1 LFLAGFGS
9 RKASSAQTSE
19 DRSSGTAFPLSVTLN
34 KSAQKAGAIATA
46 PLAHVLRTRQIQAY
60 GTVLSL
66 QGLANLGKS
75 YAQAGAKVENAKTR
89 RHVSQVEYARQKAL
103 YAHNQS
109 SSLKDLQLAESRK
122 NRDQV
127 DLSTARTE
135 RRVLTATALQQ
146 WGKVIAGWVFSTA
159 PTYSK
164 LIDQEHLLIQV
175 TLPAAETMPRMITIQ
190 AVGRSRWKADFVSP
204 APRTDPQIQG
214 LSYFYTISTPTREL
228 RAGMNVAAF
237 LPVGSRIGGFV
248 VPGSAV
254 VWQNGQPLVFVQT
267 GREHFTA
274 RTVATNLPISG
285 GYLVTKGFSP
295 DERLVVAG
303 AQTLLSE
310 ALLSRTAGGGG
321 GDDD

>member
-1 LFLAGFGS
+1 M
-9 RKASSAQTSE
+9 
-19 DRSSGTAFPLSVTLN
+19 
-34 KSAQKAGAIATA
+34 
-46 PLAHVLRTRQIQAY
+46 
-60 GTVLSL
+60 
-66 QGLANLGKS
+66 
-75 YAQAGAKVENAKTR
+75 
-89 RHVSQVEYARQKAL
+89 
-103 YAHNQS
+103 
-109 SSLKDLQLAESRK
+109 
-122 NRDQV
+122 
-127 DLSTARTE
+127 STARTE
-135 RRVLTATALQQ
+135 RRVLTAKALQQ
-146 WGKVIAGWVFSTA
+146 WGKVISGWVFSTA

-164 LIDQEHLLIQV
+164 LIDQEQLLIQV
-175 TLPAAETMPRMITIQ
+175 TLPAAEKIEPMPRTITIQ

-214 LSYFYTISTPTREL
+214 LSYFYRISTPTREL

-274 RTVATNLPISG
+274 RPVATNIPVSG
-285 GYLVTKGFSP
+285 GYLVTNGFTP
-295 DERLVVAG
+295 AERLVVTG